1 VVEKDLQIEQMG
13 TQVHQIQEE
22 VHEQEVTI
30 GILED
35 QPHDLQLELDDA
47 NEHIEMD
54 MDVD

>member
-47 NEHIEMD
+47 NEHIEME